1 MILVLETGYV
11 FGWLVAMVLNLIV
24 PHETGDPMER
34 IRAAR
39 KAKGLVVPLS
49 EEEGRAIEENQIH
62 NPKMGFEGDSAHPTP
77 VVVPV
82 SLARCQP
89 RSTCAAAWLSH
100 LIGLWRESVNSGSSA
115 RCLMTC
121 TPAKWLQQAL
131 RLAITASHEVL
142 ALDLQPPSCRAASC

>member
-89 RSTCAAAWLSH
+89 RSTCAA
-100 LIGLWRESVNSGSSA
+100 
-115 RCLMTC
+115 C
-121 TPAKWLQQAL
+121 K
-131 RLAITASHEVL
+131 VL
-142 ALDLQPPSCRAASC
+142 YDLYTSRVAAASPQITNHSQP

>member
-1 MILVLETGYV
+1 
-11 FGWLVAMVLNLIV
+11 MVLNLIV

-82 SLARCQP
+82 RLARCQP
-89 RSTCAAAWLSH
+89 RSTGAAAWLPH
-100 LIGLWRESVNSGSSA
+100 LIGLWRESVKSGSSS
-115 RCLMTC
+115 RWLMTC
-121 TPAKWLQQAL
+121 TPESGCNK
-131 RLAITASHEVL
+131 
-142 ALDLQPPSCRAASC
+142 PSD

>member
-1 MILVLETGYV
+1 MLTFGGCSCRDSVILVLETGYV

-82 SLARCQP
+82 SLAKYQP
-89 RSTCAAAWLSH
+89 CSTCAAACLSQ
-100 LIGLWRESVNSGSSA
+100 LTGMLPESVNSGPSA
-115 RCLMTC
+115 RSLYTS
-121 TPAKWLQQAL
+121 K
-131 RLAITASHEVL
+131 LAATSPHISNYS
-142 ALDLQPPSCRAASC
+142 QP

>member
-1 MILVLETGYV
+1 MHLAKCPHVGLLHLVTARCSMLSLLFHPSPDTCNCCACRDSVILVLETGYV
-11 FGWLVAMVLNLIV
+11 FGWLVAMVLNLII

-62 NPKMGFEGDSAHPTP
+62 YPKMGFEGDSAHPQP

-82 SLARCQP
+82 SYFTLHVFCCMHDLCCRYD
-89 RSTCAAAWLSH
+89 
-100 LIGLWRESVNSGSSA
+100 
-115 RCLMTC
+115 
-121 TPAKWLQQAL
+121 TPVEGVA
-131 RLAITASHEVL
+131 
-142 ALDLQPPSCRAASC
+142 

>member
-82 SLARCQP
+82 SLAVCQSS
-89 RSTCAAAWLSH
+89 STCAAAWLSH
-100 LIGLWRESVNSGSSA
+100 VIVLWRESAQLRFICKVLYGFLHKQSGCNNPSDWQS
-115 RCLMTC
+115 
-121 TPAKWLQQAL
+121 
-131 RLAITASHEVL
+131 
-142 ALDLQPPSCRAASC
+142 QPG

>member
-1 MILVLETGYV
+1 METGYV
-11 FGWLVAMVLNLIV
+11 FGWLVAMVLNLVI

-39 KAKGLVVPLS
+39 KTKGLVVPLS

-82 SLARCQP
+82 SL
-89 RSTCAAAWLSH
+89 L
-100 LIGLWRESVNSGSSA
+100 
-115 RCLMTC
+115 
-121 TPAKWLQQAL
+121 
-131 RLAITASHEVL
+131 
-142 ALDLQPPSCRAASC
+142 